1 MLVLVYAK
9 RTLGCSHVHRQS
21 STEVDPDI
29 TLGEYLSRCHTSAL
43 TRYRPFLL
51 SLVLVWQLN
60 YAEIANK
67 SDSLKSYIG
76 SSICNEY
83 VKRGGV
89 SAVLTRF
96 SIVMTV
102 GLSVLA
108 ALLTRTVLI
117 AKLF

>member
-1 MLVLVYAK
+1 MCYALNELTSVPIQLLRPQSLSMLVLVYAK

-60 YAEIANK
+60 YAEIANEP
-67 SDSLKSYIG
+67 DSLKSYIG

-83 VKRGGV
+83 VKGV
-89 SAVLTRF
+89 VCQQY
-96 SIVMTV
+96 
-102 GLSVLA
+102 
-108 ALLTRTVLI
+108 
-117 AKLF
+117 